1 MKHSMI
7 KTMIALPVIG
17 AVLMVLVAA
26 SPTAKVRFPKGYI
39 AMWESQTSD
48 AIATVLNTETIT
60 RITPKFNEEA
70 LLTRRPDDAEYLEV
84 RFSDGQV
91 IQVFEPL
98 DEFLNRIRSSQ

>member
-1 MKHSMI
+1 MI
-7 KTMIALPVIG
+7 KTMITLPVVG

-26 SPTAKVRFPKGYI
+26 SPNAKLRFPEGYI
-39 AMWESQTSD
+39 PMWESQTSD
-48 AIATVLNTETIT
+48 AIATVLNTANIT

-70 LLTRRPDDAEYLEV
+70 ILPLRDPDSAEYLEV
-84 RFSDGQV
+84 RFSDGEV